1 MLVARIYGLIWL
13 FVAAVGAV
21 LYFTD
26 SFNTAATVLYG
37 FTVSSLAGAG
47 MLAVYPAVMTERHSP
62 ALQRRKAIKP
72 TNLGRFP
79 KISGARRAAV

>member
-13 FVAAVGAV
+13 FVATAGAV

-26 SFNTAATVLYG
+26 SFNTATTTLYG
-37 FTVSSLAGAG
+37 FIVSLLAGAG

-62 ALQRRKAIKP
+62 ALRRRKAIKP
-72 TNLGRFP
+72 TNPGRIP
-79 KISGARRAAV
+79 KISGRVNV